1 MNFKKEL
8 ETAKRA
14 ASEAAKIIK
23 GFRQDNSFEI
33 QLKQKNDLV
42 TDADLASEKKIIEI
56 IKLVFPDDQ
65 FLAEESNTYSRL
77 PDGRVWII
85 DPIDGTTNFS
95 HGFPPYCVSIAF
107 WENGTPKV
115 GLVLEVA
122 NDEWFWA
129 MEGEGACLGDKRLS
143 ISTIT
148 EPAKALIAT
157 GFPYSQFNLVDSYL
171 QVLKNLMQKT
181 HGIRRAGAASYDLCC
196 VAAGRVEG
204 FYEYGLS
211 PWDVAAGILIIKEA
225 GGITTDWK
233 GGDNFLFGKRIIS
246 GSPEICKFLGEEIK
260 ACFEEEYLSIPFTS
274 GAK

>member
-1 MNFKKEL
+1 MNYKKEL
-8 ETAKRA
+8 ETARL
-14 ASEAAKIIK
+14 AAKSAAEIIREFAK
-23 GFRQDNSFEI
+23 NKSFGIE
-33 QLKQKNDLV
+33 LKRKNDLV
-42 TDADLASEKKIIEI
+42 TDADVASENKILEVV
-56 IKLVFPDDQ
+56 KAVFPEDE
-65 FLAEESNTYSRL
+65 FLAEESSALNSL

-122 NDEWFWA
+122 NNEWFWA
-129 MEGEGACLGDKRLS
+129 VEGEGAWLGEQPIS
-143 ISTIT
+143 ISTISD
-148 EPAKALIAT
+148 PSKALIGT
-157 GFPYSQFNLVDSYL
+157 GFPYSQFSLVDSYL

-196 VAAGRVEG
+196 VAAGRLDG

-225 GGITTDWK
+225 GGISTDWK
-233 GGDNFLFGKRIIS
+233 GGENYLFGKRIIS
-246 GSPEICKFLGEEIK
+246 GSPTICEFLQKQVEE
-260 ACFEEEYLSIPFTS
+260 CFDEADLSV
-274 GAK
+274 